1 MYLIVTD
8 ICKPCVYIRVDSI
21 YSCAMSLTQ
30 MDLYSFNWGQNLSQI
45 ILLKCLETSS
55 HTVYFYFTKNNVV
68 LCSSFK
74 SKVVGCNSSYI
85 NGIAI
90 TYSRSEFIPV
100 NLYSFS
106 LSPLGRGRGKKNVT
120 DICHI
125 A

>member
-1 MYLIVTD
+1 MYLIITD
-8 ICKPCVYIRVDSI
+8 ICKLYVCIRIDSV
-21 YSCAMSLTQ
+21 YSCVMSLTQ

-45 ILLKCLETSS
+45 ILLKGLETSS

-74 SKVVGCNSSYI
+74 SKVVGRNSSYI
-85 NGIAI
+85 SGIAI

-100 NLYSFS
+100 HLYSFS
-106 LSPLGRGRGKKNVT
+106 LSPMGRGRGKKNVT